1 MIFCCSQS
9 AKVLI
14 FPTMGT
20 LPPTLKIYS
29 IHSKSILRKVRAE
42 VWMGVA
48 LRWSMTISLQSF
60 HGILLQSSKMLLI
73 IFLSVSYLK
82 QIMSMIDYQHH
93 HPDIWIDW
101 DRDRANILDLWTL
114 HPIISQSCPSH
125 TFSHLLEH
133 LRKYSIEGIVLSRVL
148 NLWKCENTRFLRN
161 FWVGVKSPKL
171 DISAMWVL
179 NRSGG
184 WVGSAV

>member
-125 TFSHLLEH
+125 TFSHLLSPQI
-133 LRKYSIEGIVLSRVL
+133 LNRRYSII
-148 NLWKCENTRFLRN
+148 
-161 FWVGVKSPKL
+161 KSPKL
-171 DISAMWVL
+171 VKMWKYAFFKEL
-179 NRSGG
+179 LGG
-184 WVGSAV
+184 GQES